1 MADITV
7 RLYCLSHSIKR
18 FMAIAGTPVPIDF
31 LGMGDGGSPLK
42 QLDHIMF
49 AKIQFY
55 QPSQQEASYAFG
67 WGRVQLPSR
76 FGQIG
81 LNPTLL
87 PKGMPTIELR
97 TDFVGLAEAAVI
109 KNLKWYPRV
118 VDELEKG
125 RKAGTLP
132 KPLTEYAGNYWDELH
147 IFKIDV
153 RLVRHK
159 LYWLMQGL
167 ETEMFELAHCRED
180 TFTWLQPRDELASR
194 GRWVGSDQGATF
206 RKVNFG
212 AIQCQLRLSTE
223 YHEQKPVLSNEQV
236 VEDVLKD
243 SVPCSCLDGIDLW
256 YATFGRP
263 LKETKAKGLSPVVF
277 LHGGF
282 ANSDYW
288 ANQIRYFKDHP
299 YTLIT
304 IDSRARVVH
313 VIGLM
318 DHLGIEKFSTVGWS
332 DGACISFD
340 LAMNFTSRLDR
351 AFAFGGTYS
360 PANINSTV
368 GDSPVFTEYLERAEA
383 EWKKMTPSKGSFQD
397 FSDRMNTM
405 WADLS
410 DWDAKSFATIPTRYS
425 NPNAPIMW
433 IVDGESEEA
442 VNRTV
447 PAELHSWI
455 WGSDLLL
462 LPGVSHFAQDPK
474 TFNVNLERFLEM
486 PRFPGEL

>member
-1 MADITV
+1 MYSWSYLGASALILANMV
-7 RLYCLSHSIKR
+7 SGLSVK
-18 FMAIAGTPVPIDF
+18 
-31 LGMGDGGSPLK
+31 
-42 QLDHIMF
+42 LD
-49 AKIQFY
+49 A
-55 QPSQQEASYAFG
+55 
-67 WGRVQLPSR
+67 
-76 FGQIG
+76 
-81 LNPTLL
+81 
-87 PKGMPTIELR
+87 
-97 TDFVGLAEAAVI
+97 
-109 KNLKWYPRV
+109 
-118 VDELEKG
+118 
-125 RKAGTLP
+125 KAGKSCEYTAPWQTLP
-132 KPLTEYAGNYWDELH
+132 KLPPMPKAN
-147 IFKIDV
+147 FKGTAPI
-153 RLVRHK
+153 
-159 LYWLMQGL
+159 
-167 ETEMFELAHCRED
+167 
-180 TFTWLQPRDELASR
+180 
-194 GRWVGSDQGATF
+194 
-206 RKVNFG
+206 
-212 AIQCQLRLSTE
+212 
-223 YHEQKPVLSNEQV
+223 
-236 VEDVLKD
+236 
-243 SVPCSCLDGIDLW
+243 DGIDLW

-304 IDSRARVVH
+304 IDSRAQGRSSDDTSRPLTYDLMTED

-318 DHLGIEKFSTVGWS
+318 DHLGVEKFSTVGWS

-351 AFAFGGTYS
+351 SFAFGGTYS
-360 PANINSTV
+360 PANINSTI

-405 WADLS
+405 WATLP

-425 NPNAPIMW
+425 DPNAPIMW
-433 IVDGESEEA
+433 IVDGDSEEA

-462 LPGVSHFAQDPK
+462 LPGVSHFAFMQDPS